1 MDYTSQE
8 EDYKINLEIIIES
21 LQILEEY
28 LLYGEKEEN
37 QILDLFCEYNFIDIL
52 KIFTFGTKDKEIIS
66 QIIKTLSALIKD
78 ISKETVFYYLMSN
91 NFINNIISR
100 CFGLVKNDKNFLII
114 YINFLEVL
122 STKMNINTVQFLFQE
137 EKGRFPLLD
146 QTIKLYN
153 YPDDNIKKIT
163 KNIIIRIMKIEYKPL
178 IKYLCELPSISYFCF
193 LSCQLKDDIINLSN
207 EIRKNKKDINNE
219 NDKSKIFLN
228 NIINNLMH
236 IQNIF
241 DINCPKINYII
252 INCLF
257 YYFIIPYVLYNL
269 NYTKEEIKNNNK
281 KIKKSICILILNML
295 FFYLKNDT
303 FLNILFIL
311 TFFPHRPYIIN
322 YYMENIPIQPINYYY
337 IWNQSIKNTSNS
349 FLNYI
354 QFNFNSSFLKSLLYM
369 NKSKF
374 VEIQK
379 IYNKYQEKLINYPNF
394 DMEKNKEE
402 FLKEITKDILNEL
415 TCSEISIM
423 SSYHSYLSIATGIN
437 CGISTKNGDWG
448 LIETMSI
455 FIKNYF
461 NKKIIPK
468 TELIKNNIRY
478 NLSQIFHQKKISSNK
493 FLLMNILFKNIFDE
507 KNNISK
513 ILLKKLDIFN
523 DDFMNNKESNNII
536 NINNSKNNISFNKQ
550 SISFADKENSITI
563 ENKENFDIN
572 KNYYQNGN
580 CGNTKIVNTLISLN
594 GFIKNTRCSII
605 EPKKKLVDVDN
616 NNDDSEEIESSNMI
630 KNSYEKIE
638 IKKNEI
644 ILRDKY
650 LLLNNEYFINKET
663 ELSENN
669 INNINE
675 KLLDL
680 LIDFLDIKSN
690 IGILSLKLIID
701 IIFLFASNK
710 NQKYI
715 SQNQKNKIFSIYEK
729 YKNEIIYNY
738 NNKKS
743 FHNYA
748 YQLFIHQYDNYL
760 QLIKLDCK
768 DIIKDENFIIFKSYE
783 KNFLRNNNNIN
794 INYENKYDILIISF
808 LLIHDFYYQLISIC
822 DNSINNIGKNNNE
835 LDNILYKYNFSLL
848 NIHIPLKVNNQYY
861 LINLDP
867 NIIYYECKTKIIIN
881 KRNNSED
888 FFDSY
893 LLLLD
898 NFLYIG
904 DSSNDSSYT
913 LIKYKF
919 LISSC
924 SIQIDNYNNK
934 NINIYISNKVCDNNE
949 IEILMDFKDFHTSQK
964 IKNILEQEIK
974 KANFFEK
981 DKIKKFMLNLK

>member
-1 MDYTSQE
+1 M
-8 EDYKINLEIIIES
+8 
-21 LQILEEY
+21 
-28 LLYGEKEEN
+28 
-37 QILDLFCEYNFIDIL
+37 
-52 KIFTFGTKDKEIIS
+52 
-66 QIIKTLSALIKD
+66 
-78 ISKETVFYYLMSN
+78 
-91 NFINNIISR
+91 
-100 CFGLVKNDKNFLII
+100 
-114 YINFLEVL
+114 
-122 STKMNINTVQFLFQE
+122 
-137 EKGRFPLLD
+137 
-146 QTIKLYN
+146 
-153 YPDDNIKKIT
+153 
-163 KNIIIRIMKIEYKPL
+163 
-178 IKYLCELPSISYFCF
+178 
-193 LSCQLKDDIINLSN
+193 
-207 EIRKNKKDINNE
+207 
-219 NDKSKIFLN
+219 
-228 NIINNLMH
+228 
-236 IQNIF
+236 
-241 DINCPKINYII
+241 
-252 INCLF
+252 
-257 YYFIIPYVLYNL
+257 
-269 NYTKEEIKNNNK
+269 
-281 KIKKSICILILNML
+281 
-295 FFYLKNDT
+295 
-303 FLNILFIL
+303 
-311 TFFPHRPYIIN
+311 
-322 YYMENIPIQPINYYY
+322 
-337 IWNQSIKNTSNS
+337 
-349 FLNYI
+349 
-354 QFNFNSSFLKSLLYM
+354 
-369 NKSKF
+369 
-374 VEIQK
+374 
-379 IYNKYQEKLINYPNF
+379 
-394 DMEKNKEE
+394 
-402 FLKEITKDILNEL
+402 
-415 TCSEISIM
+415 
-423 SSYHSYLSIATGIN
+423 
-437 CGISTKNGDWG
+437 
-448 LIETMSI
+448 
-455 FIKNYF
+455 
-461 NKKIIPK
+461 
-468 TELIKNNIRY
+468 
-478 NLSQIFHQKKISSNK
+478 
-493 FLLMNILFKNIFDE
+493 
-507 KNNISK
+507 
-513 ILLKKLDIFN
+513 
-523 DDFMNNKESNNII
+523 
-536 NINNSKNNISFNKQ
+536 
-550 SISFADKENSITI
+550 
-563 ENKENFDIN
+563 
-572 KNYYQNGN
+572 
-580 CGNTKIVNTLISLN
+580 
-594 GFIKNTRCSII
+594 
-605 EPKKKLVDVDN
+605 VDVDN

-701 IIFLFASNK
+701 IIFLFASIK

-934 NINIYISNKVCDNNE
+934 NINIYISNTVCDYNE
-949 IEILMDFKDFHTSQK
+949 IEILMDFKDFSTSQK